1 MSSRKKQTNKTKPA
15 EEARYIKR
23 EEDTDSDP
31 LIKDEESTEA
41 SGDQP
46 EADSSNLDA
55 PPAPNPD
62 HVFRLSTLGSTFVDA
77 LDEMV
82 ESNTIPPELARKM
95 LEHFDTKIAG
105 VLADR
110 DLVKGQITF
119 KGTMDQYKHLDEM
132 WKIQARDVRM
142 KVNGSRLELDRLN
155 LLARP
160 RK

>member
-1 MSSRKKQTNKTKPA
+1 MAESS
-15 EEARYIKR
+15 
-23 EEDTDSDP
+23 
-31 LIKDEESTEA
+31 
-41 SGDQP
+41 
-46 EADSSNLDA
+46 
-55 PPAPNPD
+55 
-62 HVFRLSTLGSTFVDA
+62 
-77 LDEMV
+77 
-82 ESNTIPPELARKM
+82 TIPPELARKM

-105 VLADR
+105 VLGDR